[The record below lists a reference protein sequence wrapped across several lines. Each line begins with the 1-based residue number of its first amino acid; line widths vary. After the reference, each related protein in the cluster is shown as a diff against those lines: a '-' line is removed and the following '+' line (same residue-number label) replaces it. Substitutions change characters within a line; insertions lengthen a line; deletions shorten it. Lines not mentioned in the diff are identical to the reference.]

1 MNRPLDAGGGHAQW
15 AGIVFTP
22 LESADASVAELD
34 TRHIDHGPPI
44 PNPSKPRAEEPEQ
57 TLWTTVRV
65 RDLGVPG
72 LGVVICD
79 YHFDT
84 STGLA
89 AAAAELNRRQ
99 GAPLGVLG
107 VKKIVIETSH
117 WSDARARWRKL
128 LAPAAAVESDTFRFK
143 SGPAIQLV
151 SGKRDGIRAITLE
164 VSSLAR
170 AKVFLTDKSIAYEVA
185 GPEVVLR
192 EGIHDLSMRVVQ
204 QSTGDKTVN

>member
-72 LGVVICD
+72 SASSSATII
-79 YHFDT
+79 
-84 STGLA
+84 S
-89 AAAAELNRRQ
+89 
-99 GAPLGVLG
+99 
-107 VKKIVIETSH
+107 I
-117 WSDARARWRKL
+117 RARDSRRL
-128 LAPAAAVESDTFRFK
+128 PRS
-143 SGPAIQLV
+143 
-151 SGKRDGIRAITLE
+151 
-164 VSSLAR
+164 
-170 AKVFLTDKSIAYEVA
+170 
-185 GPEVVLR
+185 
-192 EGIHDLSMRVVQ
+192 
-204 QSTGDKTVN
+204 